1 MRFIQHKK
9 EAYWF
14 YRVLSPLYDRWVNPL
29 FWTPEM
35 RSAALE
41 LARLDEPGLRTVD
54 VGAGTGF
61 STEGIVE
68 HVEPSSVTLLD
79 QSPDQLRRAARKPR
93 LAGCRTVLG
102 DAERLPFAA
111 DAFDRYVSCGS
122 IEYWPEPERA
132 IAEAHRVL
140 RPGGVALVVGP
151 LPPGGRVAR
160 RLAEAWML
168 FPTEAEYRRLFEEAG
183 FEDLETA
190 YVDAPWG
197 RDGGAPYGLAIAGR
211 KPAAAEQA
219 AAEAAGAPVAAGA
232 PAAGAPAAPVAPAE
246 DLNEPLTIARGARF
260 AVRFVLGSLA
270 GAAFV
275 PVGIALHLRARRARR
290 RG

>member
-29 FWTPEM
+29 FWTPAM
-35 RSAALE
+35 RSAALR
-41 LARLDEPGLRTVD
+41 LARLDERRLRTLD

-68 HVEPSSVTLLD
+68 HVQPASVTLLD
-79 QSPDQLRRAARKPR
+79 QSPDQLRRAARKPG
-93 LAGCRTVLG
+93 LAGCRLVLG
-102 DAERLPFAA
+102 DAERLPFEA

-122 IEYWPEPERA
+122 IEYWPEPGRA
-132 IAEAHRVL
+132 IAEAYRVL
-140 RPGGVALVVGP
+140 RAGGVALVVGP
-151 LPPGGRVAR
+151 LPPGGRLAR

-168 FPTEAEYRRLFEEAG
+168 FPTEGQYKEWFAQAG
-183 FEDLETA
+183 FQSLETA
-190 YVDAPWG
+190 YVDAPWQ

-211 KPAAAEQA
+211 KLEP
-219 AAEAAGAPVAAGA
+219 GAP
-232 PAAGAPAAPVAPAE
+232 PVPPQPPAE
-246 DLNEPLTIARGARF
+246 DLHEHMTLGRRLRVVARF
-260 AVRFVLGSLA
+260 ALGSLA
-270 GAAFV
+270 GAAFLPIGV
-275 PVGIALHLRARRARR
+275 ALNLRARRACR